1 MSKVL
6 NLKYSSQH
14 LECTMFSINITY
26 NFLSFSMKPRVG
38 LGREMEMEGCE
49 AGEREQGGKL
59 GRRGVHPI
67 LATPQ
72 ASSSLSPAVTD
83 INGLLVSNLFF
94 VCFQF
99 ESGFFGFHEQNRG
112 VSSAGVLPC
121 PLLEDLHQNDV
132 TKKRCILVNQAE

>member
-1 MSKVL
+1 
-6 NLKYSSQH
+6 
-14 LECTMFSINITY
+14 MFSINITY

-94 VCFQF
+94 FFSNLKVV
-99 ESGFFGFHEQNRG
+99 SLASMNRTAVSALLGFFPVLFWKIFIKMTSQKNG
-112 VSSAGVLPC
+112 VSWLIKPN
-121 PLLEDLHQNDV
+121 E
-132 TKKRCILVNQAE
+132 KKE

>member
-1 MSKVL
+1 
-6 NLKYSSQH
+6 
-14 LECTMFSINITY
+14 MFSINITY

-94 VCFQF
+94 FSNSKVV
-99 ESGFFGFHEQNRG
+99 SLASMNRTAVSALLGFFPVLFWKIFIKMTSQKNG
-112 VSSAGVLPC
+112 VSWLIKPN
-121 PLLEDLHQNDV
+121 E
-132 TKKRCILVNQAE
+132 KKE